1 MAKKKVE
8 QTPEEKMEK
17 NEAHNDGTSK
27 GLSKTII
34 GTIGTIVTA
43 GGAAVISMFSGKKEE
58 KVQPQSINI
67 SVPSQQPVQQST
79 KTVIIKEKAKETK
92 EEPKPK
98 KKDEFKEEAPK
109 W

>member
-1 MAKKKVE
+1 MAKKTEK
-8 QTPEEKMEK
+8 TPEEQMEK
-17 NEAHNDGTSK
+17 NEKHNDGTVK
-27 GLSKTII
+27 GLSKTLI

-43 GGAAVISMFSGKKEE
+43 AGAGVISMFSGKKEE

-67 SVPSQQPVQQST
+67 SMPAQQPVQQST
-79 KTVIIKEKAKETK
+79 KTIVIKEKAKETK

-98 KKDEFKEEAPK
+98 KKDEFKDESPR